1 MFVSKNWFL
10 LQFGAS
16 LQVRN
21 AIGTSGIKGY
31 CCWFFVCLFVC
42 LFLCSLVFYAGSVF
56 FFFWFLYSKLYVGCC
71 FLFVCN
77 IYVRLNSFGPVYFN
91 LPYSLYSGLHTE
103 FFRGSNYFSFLCMF
117 RIFLER
123 TPLFDIGAS
132 RGQAIQVFV

>member
-21 AIGTSGIKGY
+21 AIGSSGIKGY
-31 CCWFFVCLFVC
+31 CGWFFVC
-42 LFLCSLVFYAGSVF
+42 LFLCSLVFYAGIVF
-56 FFFWFLYSKLYVGCC
+56 FFFGFFILNYMLLLFFC
-71 FLFVCN
+71 FVYN

-91 LPYSLYSGLHTE
+91 LPYSLYSGLHIE
-103 FFRGSNYFSFLCMF
+103 FFRGSNYYSFLCMF